1 MPLDYR
7 TLPFPG
13 HSSSGQRFSAMT
25 YAKHGNLE
33 HTYPAESTYY
43 LTEQIAIANRNG
55 DSNSF
60 FLLTLTCCIRRLKLV
75 LRLCRQ
81 FNLWNLPSVPLDGI
95 AF

>member
-1 MPLDYR
+1 MPLGYL

-13 HSSSGQRFSAMT
+13 HSLSRQRFSAMT

-55 DSNSF
+55 DGNSL
-60 FLLTLTCCIRRLKLV
+60 FLLTLTCCISRLEFIL
-75 LRLCRQ
+75 L
-81 FNLWNLPSVPLDGI
+81 
-95 AF
+95 